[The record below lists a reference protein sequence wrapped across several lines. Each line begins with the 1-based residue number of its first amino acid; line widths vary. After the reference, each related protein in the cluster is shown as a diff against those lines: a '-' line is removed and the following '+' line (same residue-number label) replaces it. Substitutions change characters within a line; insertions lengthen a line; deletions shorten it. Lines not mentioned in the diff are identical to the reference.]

1 MIKKEIEGIDD
12 IKVLINSFYEKVVND
27 TIIGY
32 YFVEIQ
38 KVHWD
43 SHLAVMY
50 SFWDSI
56 LFGTSSYKGNPML
69 KHYYINI
76 KEPFSPT
83 HFNQWLKLWEDT
95 IDEHFIGIIADIAK
109 QRAQNMANGIQR
121 TLKVQ

>member
-76 KEPFSPT
+76 KEPLSPT